1 MVFTNAELDY
11 LTGQRLGRLA
21 TVSATGQVQNNTV
34 NFFVDADS
42 GTIIIGGHALGASKK
57 FRNVQRGSAVS
68 FVVDD
73 LTSVHPW
80 VVRGIEIRGSALA
93 LTEHEPPCR
102 TSHGRSS
109 RSLPRRSSLGAGRAP
124 IEPRGV
130 TACGGGGG
138 METPAEGS
146 PIGSRAGRAR
156 RRTVTC
162 GVLACL
168 APSLARRPG
177 RKCSRCG

>member
-73 LTSVHPW
+73 LASVHPW

-93 LTEHEPPCR
+93 LTEHEPPVPYFSR
-102 TSHGRSS
+102 EIIKITPTKIIPWGWAARSS
-109 RSLPRRSSLGAGRAP
+109 R
-124 IEPRGV
+124 V
-130 TACGGGGG
+130 
-138 METPAEGS
+138 
-146 PIGSRAGRAR
+146 
-156 RRTVTC
+156 V
-162 GVLACL
+162 
-168 APSLARRPG
+168 
-177 RKCSRCG
+177 